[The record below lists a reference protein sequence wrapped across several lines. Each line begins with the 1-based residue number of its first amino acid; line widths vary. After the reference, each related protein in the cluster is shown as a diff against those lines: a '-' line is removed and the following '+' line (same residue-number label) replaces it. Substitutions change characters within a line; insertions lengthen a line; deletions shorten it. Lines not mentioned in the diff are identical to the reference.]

1 MNIEAIINNMSG
13 KASQYLDTIVTE
25 APNELHKVVELLP
38 TMKLIVMLMA
48 ATMLFGIAFRLLFGR
63 NSSMNK
69 AMSSAIGILFIYAVT
84 IVIHTLNPWKLIRY
98 TSPLPFVV
106 FQDKTMVL
114 LPFRNAE
121 ASVLYGQILSLVI
134 LCFLVNLLDSLMPQG
149 KSGFSWFLS
158 RVLMVIFSMVLH
170 LFASGLIRLFLPELL
185 VEYAPIALLL
195 ILVSF
200 LLLGLSKIIL
210 GIVLTAVN
218 PFIGALY
225 AFFFSNRLGKQVTKA
240 VLSTVILCL
249 FFFLLESNGY
259 TVVSITQSA
268 LLSYIPFGCSLL
280 IIWFMLGHEL

>member
-1 MNIEAIINNMSG
+1 MNIDAILNNVSG

-63 NSSMNK
+63 NSSMNR

-84 IVIHTLNPWKLIRY
+84 IIIHTLNPWKLIRY

-114 LPFRNAE
+114 LPFRNADN
-121 ASVLYGQILSLVI
+121 VFLYSQILSLVI
-134 LCFLVNLLDSLMPQG
+134 LCFLVNLLDNTVPQG
-149 KSGFSWFLS
+149 KTVVGWFLT
-158 RVLMVIFSMVLH
+158 RVLMVAFSMIAH

-185 VEYAPIALLL
+185 VEYAPMALLL
-195 ILVSF
+195 ILAAS
-200 LLLGLSKIIL
+200 LLLGMSKLLLS
-210 GIVLTAVN
+210 IVLAAVN
-218 PFIGALY
+218 PLIGALY
-225 AFFFSNRLGKQVTKA
+225 AFFFSNRLGKQLTKA
-240 VLSTVILCL
+240 VLSTGILCL
-249 FFFLLESNGY
+249 FFWLLESNGY
-259 TVVSITQSA
+259 TVISITQSA